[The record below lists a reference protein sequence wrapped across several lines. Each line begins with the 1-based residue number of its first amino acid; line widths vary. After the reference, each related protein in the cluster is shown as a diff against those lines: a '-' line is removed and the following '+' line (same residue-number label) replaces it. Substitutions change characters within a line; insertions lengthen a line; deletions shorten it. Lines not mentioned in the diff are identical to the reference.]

1 MMELTPLVVYDTP
14 GSRTTLSCSYRS
26 NDRLEIEFEALTL
39 TDTDRMLRKRE
50 VTSELTAA
58 AAGYSWGANRKWSL
72 VVSPEHRMVVCRLK
86 NRLGLLV
93 GQLFS
98 VIASGSPTSY
108 CYVKD

>member
-50 VTSELTAA
+50 VTSELAAA

-72 VVSPEHRMVVCRLK
+72 VVSPDHRMVVCRLK

-98 VIASGSPTSY
+98 VIASGFPLSC
-108 CYVKD
+108 CYVKI